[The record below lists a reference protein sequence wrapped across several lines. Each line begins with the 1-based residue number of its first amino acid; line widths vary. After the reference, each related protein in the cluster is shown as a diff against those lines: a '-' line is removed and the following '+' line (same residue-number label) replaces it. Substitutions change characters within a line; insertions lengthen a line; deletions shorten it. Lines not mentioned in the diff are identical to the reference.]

1 MVEDLECFDRINLG
15 ERLVLD
21 HDEAIAI
28 RLFTALCEI
37 RGASEHC
44 GTITVE
50 IDHDELTMD
59 VDAWAWIEFRR
70 ERIWHLG
77 FQIGEICYVAHL
89 PITALHGQPGGR
101 LYRTVGEY
109 GRLRGNRAQ

>member
-21 HDEAIAI
+21 HDEAIAV

-37 RGASEHC
+37 RKASEHC

-50 IDHDELTMD
+50 IDHDELIMD

-70 ERIWHLG
+70 ERI
-77 FQIGEICYVAHL
+77 
-89 PITALHGQPGGR
+89 
-101 LYRTVGEY
+101 
-109 GRLRGNRAQ
+109 